1 MARVYE
7 WRGNR
12 LLLGVLVLAHVV
24 VISHQVDGGGGLSL
38 LERGVFSLLSPLQ
51 RGTGACVRAVSA
63 AWAGYVDLRRVRD
76 ENQQLHGRV
85 RELETSLQ
93 ERQAQATEA
102 ARLRQ
107 LLGLRSI
114 LPLDALVAEVVAR
127 EGLPWY
133 RVVVINKGSS
143 DGVELNAA
151 VISPTG
157 IVGRVIE
164 RGPHAARVQLLLDRD
179 SGVGALIER
188 TRVAG
193 VVSGQVGSAEG
204 VAGALVGELSM
215 KYVPAA
221 ADVVESDLVV
231 TSGSDRIFPKG
242 LAVGRVRSV
251 GLGSGLFKEVVI
263 TPSARFD
270 RLEEIL
276 VLRGVA
282 PEPLPMPETVK

>member
-1 MARVYE
+1 MARVDE

-12 LLLGVLVLAHVV
+12 PLLAALILAHVV
-24 VISHQVDGGGGLSL
+24 VISRQVDGGGGLSL
-38 LERGVFSLLSPLQ
+38 LERGVFMLLSPFQ
-51 RGTGACVRAVSA
+51 RAAGACVHAAGA
-63 AWAGYVDLRRVRD
+63 AWSGYLDLRRVHD
-76 ENQQLHGRV
+76 ENQQLQARV

-93 ERQAQATEA
+93 ERQSQTAEA

-114 LPLDALVAEVVAR
+114 LPLDALAAEVVAR

-133 RVVVINKGSS
+133 RVIVINRGSG

-179 SGVGALIER
+179 SAVGAVIER

-193 VVSGQVGSAEG
+193 VVS
-204 VAGALVGELSM
+204 
-215 KYVPAA
+215 
-221 ADVVESDLVV
+221 
-231 TSGSDRIFPKG
+231 
-242 LAVGRVRSV
+242 
-251 GLGSGLFKEVVI
+251 
-263 TPSARFD
+263 
-270 RLEEIL
+270 
-276 VLRGVA
+276 
-282 PEPLPMPETVK
+282 